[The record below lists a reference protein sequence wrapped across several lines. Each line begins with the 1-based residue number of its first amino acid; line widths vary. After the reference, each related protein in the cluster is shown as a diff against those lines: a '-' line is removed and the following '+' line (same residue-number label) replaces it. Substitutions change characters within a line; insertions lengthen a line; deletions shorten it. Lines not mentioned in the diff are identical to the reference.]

1 MLVCFRKLEFIIY
14 MGFILY
20 FLVYNVLFVYFCR
33 LGFFSFVINIL
44 ISMIF
49 FGRLIWLRFFYII
62 LLYRVE

>member
-14 MGFILY
+14 MGFISY